1 MADYRKTLNMP
12 DTPFPMRGDLAKREP
27 GWIKAWQEQKLYN
40 KIRAA
45 AKGRPRFVLHDGPPY
60 ANGDIHLGH
69 AVNKLLKDII
79 VRSKTLAGFD
89 APYVPGWDCHGL
101 PIEHKIEV
109 LHGKNL
115 PADKVRE
122 LCRAFAAEQVE
133 IQKKGFIRLGVL
145 GDWDNPYLTMNFANE
160 AGEIRALAEMVKQGW
175 VFKGLKP
182 VNWCFDCGSALAEAE
197 VEYIDKQSP
206 AVDVG
211 FVCAEPEKLAAAFG
225 LAVSPA
231 PALCVPSGTFY
242 AVIWTTTPWT
252 IPANQ
257 AFNVHPELDYAL
269 VETSRGVLL
278 LASELVES
286 CLTRYKL
293 TGNVLA
299 TTKGAALTGIHFR
312 HPLYERSGPVIPA
325 DYVGVDAGTGI
336 VHAAP
341 AYGVEDFNA
350 CMSHGFTFDD
360 ILNPVQGNGVYAA
373 DLPFFGGMHIWKA
386 NPKIVEKLEEVGALF
401 SHEKITHSYMHCWR
415 HRTPIIYRAAPQ
427 WFVGMDRVANHPIHA
442 DASDSHP
449 PSPLSGKGGD
459 ENGSPVATKEKQSS
473 LRELA
478 LQGIDETAF
487 YPAWGQAR
495 LRAMIASRPDWCIS
509 RQRNWGVPIP
519 FFIHK
524 ATGELHP
531 RTVELMEQVAQRVEK
546 EGIEAWFKLPAAE
559 LLGEEAENYQKISD
573 TLDVWFDSGTTH
585 WHVLRGSHPDAA
597 SNTGRWADMYL
608 EGSDQ
613 HRGWFHSSLLTGCAI
628 DGHPPYQSL
637 LTHGFTV
644 DAQGRKMSKSL
655 GNGVEPQE
663 IGDKLGVEILR
674 LWVAATDY
682 SGELSISK
690 EILDRVVE
698 VYRRLRNTL
707 RFLLA
712 NTADF
717 DAKKDLLPPED
728 WLEIDRYAL
737 ALTQQLH
744 EQCTAS
750 YARFEFHT
758 IVQALQNFCA
768 EDLGAFYLDILKDR
782 LYTTAA
788 DSRPR
793 RAAQSALWHILQ
805 SITRL
810 MAPILAFTAEEI
822 WQIAGNGESV
832 MLSTW
837 HELPALPEKSAL
849 VTRWQIV
856 REVKSQVS
864 RTLEDL
870 RTAGQIGS
878 SLQAEVTIHASGEKY
893 ELLASLGSDIR
904 YVMMCS
910 KVTLVRVAD
919 TPSESLTAIPS
930 PYTKCARC
938 WHWREDVG
946 QHDHTAEHAELCSR
960 CVDNLFGTGETRHAA

>member
-27 GWIKAWQEQKLYN
+27 GWIKAWQTQKLYD

-122 LCRAFAAEQVE
+122 LCRAFAADQVE

-160 AGEIRALAEMVKQGW
+160 AGEIRALAEIVKQGW

-197 VEYIDKQSP
+197 VEYMDKQSP

-211 FVCAEPEKLAAAFG
+211 FVCAEPEKLAAAFNIAAPQEDLLRG
-225 LAVSPA
+225 VSPA
-231 PALCVPSGTFY
+231 PIIY

-257 AFNVHPELDYAL
+257 AFNVHPDLDYAL

-278 LASELVES
+278 LASELVDS
-286 CLTRYKL
+286 CLTRYAL
-293 TGNVLA
+293 TGKVLA
-299 TTKGAALTGIHFR
+299 TAKGAALAGIHFR

-373 DLPFFGGMHIWKA
+373 DLPFFGGLHIWKA

-427 WFVGMDRVANHPIHA
+427 WFVGMDVRP
-442 DASDSHP
+442 
-449 PSPLSGKGGD
+449 KG
-459 ENGSPVATKEKQSS
+459 AS
-473 LRELA
+473 LREIA
-478 LQGIDETAF
+478 LKGIDETAF

-495 LRAMIASRPDWCIS
+495 LRAMIAGRPDWCIS

-524 ATGELHP
+524 TTGELHP
-531 RTVELMEQVAQRVEK
+531 RTVELMEQVARRVEQ

-559 LLGEEAENYQKISD
+559 LLGEDAAQYEKISD

-585 WHVLRGSHPDAA
+585 WHVLRGSHKDAT

-628 DGHPPYQSL
+628 DGQPPYQSL

-655 GNGVEPQE
+655 GNGIEPQE

-674 LWVAATDY
+674 LWLAATDY

-717 DAKKDLLPPED
+717 DAENDLLPLEE

-737 ALTQQLH
+737 ALTHQLH

-750 YARFEFHT
+750 YARFEFHP

-788 DSRPR
+788 NSPAR

-822 WQIAGNGESV
+822 WQISGNSESV
-832 MLSTW
+832 MLTTW

-849 VTRWQIV
+849 VTRWQTV
-856 REVKSQVS
+856 RGVKSEVS
-864 RTLEDL
+864 GALEEL
-870 RTAGQIGS
+870 RTAGKIGS
-878 SLQAEVTIHASGEKY
+878 SLQAEVEIHTSGAQY
-893 ELLASLGSDIR
+893 DLLASFGDDLRFI
-904 YVMMCS
+904 MMCS
-910 KVTLVRVAD
+910 KTTLVQINNEATQIIA
-919 TPSESLTAIPS
+919 TPSSHA
-930 PYTKCARC
+930 KCVRC

-946 QHDHTAEHAELCSR
+946 HHDHAAEHPELCGR
-960 CVDNLFGTGETRHAA
+960 CASNLFGVGEARHFA

>member
-12 DTPFPMRGDLAKREP
+12 DTPFPMRGDLARREP

-145 GDWDNPYLTMNFANE
+145 GDWDNPYLTMDFANE
-160 AGEIRALAEMVKQGW
+160 AGEIRALAEIVKQGW

-211 FVCAEPEKLAAAFG
+211 FICAEPEKLAAAFKV
-225 LAVSPA
+225 AVPQEDLLRGGSPA
-231 PALCVPSGTFY
+231 PTIF

-257 AFNVHPELDYAL
+257 AFNVHPELEYAL

-286 CLTRYKL
+286 CLTRYHL

-299 TTKGAALTGIHFR
+299 TTKGAALAGIRFR
-312 HPLYERSGPVIPA
+312 HPLYDRSGPVIPA
-325 DYVGVDAGTGI
+325 DYVGMDAGTGI

-373 DLPFFGGMHIWKA
+373 DLPFFGGLHIWKA

-427 WFVGMDRVANHPIHA
+427 WFVGMDVRPRGA
-442 DASDSHP
+442 
-449 PSPLSGKGGD
+449 
-459 ENGSPVATKEKQSS
+459 S

-478 LQGIDETAF
+478 LKGIDETAF
-487 YPAWGQAR
+487 YPGWGQAR
-495 LRAMIASRPDWCIS
+495 LRAMIAGRPDWCIS

-531 RTVELMEQVAQRVEK
+531 RTVELMEDVASRVEK

-559 LLGEEAENYQKISD
+559 LLGEDAENYQKISD

-585 WHVLRGSHPDAA
+585 WHVLRGSHADAA

-655 GNGVEPQE
+655 GNGIEPQE
-663 IGDKLGVEILR
+663 IGDRLGVEILR
-674 LWVAATDY
+674 LWLAATDY

-717 DAKKDLLPPED
+717 DAEKDLLPPED

-737 ALTQQLH
+737 ALTHQLH
-744 EQCTAS
+744 AQCTAS
-750 YARFEFHT
+750 YARFEFHPV
-758 IVQALQNFCA
+758 VQALQNFCA

-788 DSRPR
+788 NSHGR

-822 WQIAGNGESV
+822 WQITGNGESV

-837 HELPALPEKSAL
+837 HELPELENKSAL
-849 VTRWQIV
+849 VTRWQTV

-878 SLQAEVTIHASGEKY
+878 SLQAEVTIHASGEQY
-893 ELLASLGSDIR
+893 DLLASLGSDIR

-919 TPSESLTAIPS
+919 VAAGAQTSLAAIPS

-960 CVDNLFGTGETRHAA
+960 CVDNLFGTGEIRHAA